1 MTYTPPPPPPSG
13 DQPSGDQPP
22 NQPYGA
28 PPPPPPPPPAPQYS
42 PPPQQY
48 SPPPQQGAYPPPQQY
63 GSPPPQGAYPPPQ
76 QYGAPPPQGGQSSA
90 GFDPKTVHVLDW
102 AIIAMGVLTFFFSF
116 FSYYTYT
123 VKISGG
129 GINIGSGTA
138 SWNAWHGFF
147 GWFAMLCAVIGSAAV
162 AVTLLAP
169 QVKLPV
175 PNRLAGLGAYALA
188 TLCVLLALFIVPG
201 DTGGASAF
209 GVHVDKGHGI
219 GYWASLLFILAGLVL
234 SLMRMQAVG
243 EQMPGPLNKIPN
255 IGGPAK

>member
-28 PPPPPPPPPAPQYS
+28 PPPPPPAPQYS
-42 PPPQQY
+42 PPP
-48 SPPPQQGAYPPPQQY
+48 PPQYGA
-63 GSPPPQGAYPPPQ
+63 PPPQGAYPPPQ
-76 QYGAPPPQGGQSSA
+76 QYGAPPPQGAYPPPQQYGPPPPQGGQSA

-129 GINIGSGTA
+129 GINIGSSTG
-138 SWNAWHGFF
+138 SWSAWHGFF

-162 AVTLLAP
+162 AVTLFAP

-175 PNRLAGLGAYALA
+175 PNRLAGLGAYGLA
-188 TLCVLLALFIVPG
+188 TLCILLALFIIPG